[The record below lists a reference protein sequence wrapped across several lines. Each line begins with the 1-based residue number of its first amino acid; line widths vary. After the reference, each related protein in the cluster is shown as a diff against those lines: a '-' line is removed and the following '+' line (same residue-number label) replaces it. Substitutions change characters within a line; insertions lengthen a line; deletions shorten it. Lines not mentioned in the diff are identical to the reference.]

1 MNFIVVSVK
10 KVEDPDAGVCEG
22 IEPEELEVTDRVDA
36 NVEDVVLCKDF
47 VDVAMALKKSEKK
60 GAEWAVFEVLDKPT
74 GKTTVRRAVV
84 FEKDGQSIRSIQ

>member
-22 IEPEELEVTDRVDA
+22 IEPEELEVTDRV
-36 NVEDVVLCKDF
+36 DVVLCKDF

-84 FEKDGQSIRSIQ
+84 FEKDGQSIRSIE